1 MLSSRLSEPG
11 IGPAQLKKGLVPHL
25 EMRAGP
31 SIGSKSLAQLNW
43 RILLSPRFGLGCRP
57 GIFVKGGKSLK
68 GCRPGIFKKMKFF
81 IAGTRILN
89 IFES

>member
-1 MLSSRLSEPG
+1 
-11 IGPAQLKKGLVPHL
+11 
-25 EMRAGP
+25 MRAGP
-31 SIGSKSLAQLNW
+31 FIESKSLVQLNW

-57 GIFVKGGKSLK
+57 GIFVKGGCPGIFVKGGISVK

-81 IAGTRILN
+81 IAETRILN